1 MPFELESLVGHLY
14 IMGKRVLK
22 TTPPG
27 VLVEV
32 APSKAARG
40 READTFFALVLPSG
54 TVAPNTF
61 YEQMAQMAAERF
73 FNIGGSVT
81 AALRDVLNTLNNN
94 LFEHNQ
100 SGRTHYEAN
109 MLCAVLRGEEITIAR
124 VGAAAAVI
132 QAGDQT
138 VTYPEDLTAD
148 EALFQP
154 PLGVQPVPAV
164 FLKRFPIEA
173 GARFVLSDA
182 SLAEIPLAKIEQ
194 ALRAGNLEEALSEF
208 KLLVTLQ
215 IQLIAVELV
224 RAEEPVPMPV
234 VMGESTTAIAAELSA
249 MRQNTLPQ
257 TATAELPRSRARPNR
272 TPAVVE
278 ESKKVVGNA
287 ADSAGRSMLALGEVA
302 GKLFARPI
310 DTPPTRPRF
319 TSRFLMAAV
328 IGFPALV
335 VMIVVFSWVTHIGET
350 EFEVCVNE
358 SLKDA
363 TFARTVD
370 SSAPPSVIA
379 AWQGTIDGV
388 DECLRLRP
396 QDPTLL
402 AIKQEGQR
410 ILDQVKDISRRSAI
424 PIATLLDA
432 EIGRLV
438 LQGLDLYALDTKG
451 QIVYRIQVGADGV
464 SAGTAQPIP
473 SMRQGTTVD
482 GLTIGPLFDIAF
494 DDQQRGAIVAL
505 DTNGTLVRCQPS
517 FIMECDA
524 QRLLNAENWK
534 SPQRI
539 SLWQGRLYLL
549 DPMGNQ
555 IWRYQATGEQYA
567 SSPTEYFVETVR
579 PNLANA
585 VDFDI
590 TTTGIGKLFVLYAD
604 GFMSSHISGET
615 QQVALADFPEGE
627 TLSDMS
633 VQSMFLNDGPI
644 NKTFLIVSQAAHTVY
659 ETTHTGTLIAR
670 YRVAQEDQFELL
682 TQVVMD
688 PSTRIMYAA
697 SGNTIFAIKM
707 DG

>member
-14 IMGKRVLK
+14 IVGKRVLK

-124 VGAAAAVI
+124 VGAAAAVV
-132 QAGDQT
+132 QTSDQIL
-138 VTYPEDLTAD
+138 TYPEDLTAD

-154 PLGVQPVPAV
+154 PLGVQPIPAV

-173 GARFVLSDA
+173 GARFVLADA

-194 ALRAGNLEEALSEF
+194 SLRTANLEQALNEF

-215 IQLIAVELV
+215 IQMMAVELV
-224 RAEEPVPMPV
+224 RAEEPLAIPV
-234 VMGESTTAIAAELSA
+234 VMGESTTAIAAELAA
-249 MRQNTLPQ
+249 MRQQAIPE
-257 TATAELPRSRARPNR
+257 TATAELPRSRARANR
-272 TPAVVE
+272 TPPVIE

-310 DTPPTRPRF
+310 DAPQRPRF
-319 TSRFLMAAV
+319 SSTFLMTAV
-328 IGFPALV
+328 IGFPAIV
-335 VMIVVFSWVTHIGET
+335 VMIVVLSWVMHIGET
-350 EFEVCVNE
+350 EFEVCVAD
-358 SLKDA
+358 SLQAA

-370 SSAPPSVIA
+370 SSAPASVIA
-379 AWQGTIDGV
+379 AWEGTLGKV
-388 DECLRLRP
+388 ESCLELRP

-402 AIKQEGQR
+402 AIKSEGQR
-410 ILDQVKDISRRSAI
+410 ILDQVKDISRREAFI
-424 PIATLLDA
+424 IATLPDA

-438 LQGLDLYALDTKG
+438 LQGLDLYALDING
-451 QIVYRIQVGADGV
+451 QLVYRIQIGADGI
-464 SAGTAQPIP
+464 SPAGSAQPIP
-473 SMRQGTTVD
+473 NMRQGTTVD
-482 GLTIGPLFDIAF
+482 GLTIGQLFDIAY
-494 DDQQRGAIVAL
+494 DDQQSGAIVAL
-505 DTNGTLVRCQPS
+505 DTNGVLVRCQPR
-517 FIMECDA
+517 FIMQCDA
-524 QRLLNAENWK
+524 QRLLNSENWNT
-534 SPQRI
+534 PRRI

-555 IWRYQATGEQYA
+555 IWRYQATSGQYA
-567 SSPTEYFVETVR
+567 SGPTEYFTETVR
-579 PNLANA
+579 PNLSNA
-585 VDFDI
+585 IDFNI
-590 TTTGIGKLFVLYAD
+590 TTTGIGKLFILYSD

-615 QQVALADFPEGE
+615 EQVAMANFPDGE
-627 TLSDMS
+627 TLADMS
-633 VQSMFLNDGPI
+633 VQSMFLNDSPI
-644 NKTFLIVSQAAHTVY
+644 NKTFLLVSQAARTVY
-659 ETTHTGTLIAR
+659 ETTHTGTLISR
-670 YRVAQEDQFELL
+670 YRVTKEEQFELL